1 MTTRREF
8 VVGASTLL
16 AYPLA
21 ADAQQT
27 GKVYRIGILAS
38 YPVAPF
44 FRDPFVATLRDLGYV
59 EGQNIALEIRSA
71 NNIPERLPDLAV
83 ELVRLNVD
91 VIVTGGDSEVV
102 AAKHATTTIPIV
114 MAPSGDP
121 VRAGYVASLA
131 RPGGNITGVSFRTPD
146 VSPKLLDILK
156 VAVPNLSRVAVLWNS
171 ANPVK
176 VIDFDETRRAAQA
189 LHLTVSSIE
198 VKAISD
204 LEAAFTAITR
214 ARADALLILVDQLL
228 SPVIRPRIAQFAMR
242 QRLPSIAGN
251 SGYAAAGGLVG
262 YGPSARVIYEIAA
275 GQVAKILKGASPGDV
290 PIEQPSRVELVINLA
305 TAKAL
310 GLTIPQSLL
319 LRADQVIE

>member
-27 GKVYRIGILAS
+27 RKVYRIGILAS
-38 YPVAPF
+38 YPVTPS
-44 FRDPFVATLRDLGYV
+44 FRDPFVSTLRDLGYV
-59 EGQNIALEIRSA
+59 EGRDINLVIRSA
-71 NNIPERLPDLAV
+71 NNIPEHLPALAV
-83 ELVRLNVD
+83 ELVHLNVD

-102 AAKHATTTIPIV
+102 AAKQATTIIPIV

-131 RPGGNITGVSFRTPD
+131 RPGGNITGVSFRTSD

-156 VAVPNLSRVAVLWNS
+156 TAVPNLSRVAVLWNS

-176 VIDFDETRRAAQA
+176 VIDFDETRRAAKA
-189 LHLTVSSIE
+189 LHLTISSIE
-198 VKAISD
+198 VKATSD
-204 LEAAFTAITR
+204 LEDAFTAITR
-214 ARADALLILVDQLL
+214 VRPDALLILVDQVL
-228 SPVIRPRIAQFAMR
+228 STVIRPRIAQFAIR
-242 QRLPSIAGN
+242 ERIPSIAGN
-251 SGYAAAGGLVG
+251 SGYAAAGGLIG
-262 YGPSARVIYEIAA
+262 YGTGGQIIYEIAA
-275 GQVAKILKGASPGDV
+275 GQVAKILKGANPGDL
-290 PIEQPSRVELVINLA
+290 PIEQPSRVELGINLK

-310 GLTIPQSLL
+310 GLTISPSLL

>member
-1 MTTRREF
+1 M
-8 VVGASTLL
+8 G
-16 AYPLA
+16 
-21 ADAQQT
+21 
-27 GKVYRIGILAS
+27 
-38 YPVAPF
+38 
-44 FRDPFVATLRDLGYV
+44 
-59 EGQNIALEIRSA
+59 
-71 NNIPERLPDLAV
+71 
-83 ELVRLNVD
+83 LNVD

-102 AAKHATTTIPIV
+102 AAKPATTTIPIV

-156 VAVPNLSRVAVLWNS
+156 VAVPNLSRIAVLWNS